1 MAIDILEVKMSLIE
15 NEIDKLISEKNLI
28 DIRLNELY
36 ENMDDL
42 IVEWKNKN
50 QVMKNDY
57 DYL

>member
-1 MAIDILEVKMSLIE
+1 MSLIE